1 MPVRH
6 VSVVSLPVSNPD
18 RSSAFFC
25 DSLGFELRRDAPL
38 GPQGGRWIEVA
49 PPGAQTSLTLVTWF
63 EDMTPGSVQGLVLD
77 TADIE
82 RTRGELSRKQVV
94 LSEIK
99 NAPWGRYCTFQDP
112 DGNGFVLVQA
122 GAR

>member
-1 MPVRH
+1 MIKH
-6 VSVVSLPVSNPD
+6 VQLVTIFVNDQDKAVDFYVNKLGLEKRV
-18 RSSAFFC
+18 
-25 DSLGFELRRDAPL
+25 DSDYAP
-38 GPQGGRWIEVA
+38 GYRWIEVA